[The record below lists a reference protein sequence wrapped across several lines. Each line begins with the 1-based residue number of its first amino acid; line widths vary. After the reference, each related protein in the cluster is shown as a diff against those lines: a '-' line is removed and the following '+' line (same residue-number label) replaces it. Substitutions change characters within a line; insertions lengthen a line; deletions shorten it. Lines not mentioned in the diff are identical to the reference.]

1 MISIDT
7 ITTFANNLSNEAMD
21 INRNLRD
28 LVGGTIAMAVI
39 DATPLDGA
47 IETAANL
54 IPVPDAQKPTVA
66 AGMTYAAARIMCR
79 AGEKTLGF

>member
-7 ITTFANNLSNEAMD
+7 ITQFATNLSNEAMD

-39 DATPLDGA
+39 DATPLEGA
-47 IETAANL
+47 IETATNL
-54 IPVPDAQKPTVA
+54 IPVPDNNKPTVA
-66 AGMTYAAARIMCR
+66 AGMTYACARILCR
-79 AGEKTLGF
+79 SGEKTLGF